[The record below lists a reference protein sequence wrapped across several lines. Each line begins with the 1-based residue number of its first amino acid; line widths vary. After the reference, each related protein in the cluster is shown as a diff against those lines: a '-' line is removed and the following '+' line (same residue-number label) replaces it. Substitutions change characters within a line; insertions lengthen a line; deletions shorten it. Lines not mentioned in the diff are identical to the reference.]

1 MIRRLVDV
9 SLDHRL
15 VVVVLWALLVAL
27 GVHSALRL
35 PIDAVP
41 DVTNVQVQVLTDSPG
56 LAPEE
61 VEQFVTFPVETAM
74 SGLPRIESVRSLTKF
89 GLSVVTVVFE
99 EGTDVYWARQQV
111 SERLAEAREEIPEG
125 YGEPALAPITTGLGE
140 IYHFEVAG
148 DPRCRPRAPDTR
160 DCWSLMELRAILDWT
175 VTPQLRAVP
184 GVVEVNA
191 FGGEVRTYQAT
202 LDPERLVAHG
212 LGVDDVVEAI
222 RENHVNAG
230 GGYIP
235 FGGEQYV
242 VRGEGLIGSLD
253 DLGRV
258 VVASDDGTPVYLRDV
273 ATPELAPLLR
283 QGAVTRDGE
292 REAVAGIV
300 LMLLGENSRTVA
312 RRVDERIAEIDKT
325 LPAGVTLDTYYD
337 RSDLV
342 GRTLRTV
349 ATNLAEGGL
358 LVVVVLLLLIG
369 SLRAGLLV
377 ASVIPLSMLVAFSAM
392 RWAGVSGNL
401 MSLGAIDFGLI
412 VDGAVVVV
420 DNVLRALRERR
431 GEAGVPA
438 LEKVRAAVHQVA
450 RPVVFGVSII
460 ILVYVPVLA
469 LRGIEGKMFRPMALT
484 VAFALAASLLCAL
497 TLVPALASWLLPGAR
512 MREPILYRVCRR
524 LYRPALDAALARR
537 KVTFAAA
544 AGVFV
549 ASLLVAPFLGAEFI
563 PTLDE
568 GAIAMHI
575 QRLPSISLE
584 SSNEVS
590 LMAERVIV
598 EEFPDE
604 VDTVVSRTGRP
615 EVALDPM
622 GVEIGDTFVMLKP
635 KDAWRYET
643 KEELV
648 EAMHEELEAQV
659 PGAKFAFTQ
668 PIELRFAEL
677 IAGVRSDVAVH
688 LYGSDLELLRAK
700 AEEIA
705 AVLRTVPGA
714 ADVAA
719 EQIQGLPRLRVR
731 VDREAI
737 ARYGLSAAEVF
748 QVIDAIGGIRVGTV
762 LDGAMRFPI
771 QVRFPER
778 TRLDPR
784 RLGELRVAAP
794 AAEPGGA
801 PRMIPLDQLAT
812 IEVVEGPAQI
822 NRQRASRRIA
832 VEANVRGRD
841 LASFVAE
848 ARQAI
853 DRQVELPAG
862 WSLSWGGQFENL
874 AEATRRLVLVV
885 PAVLLLIFV
894 LLYSAFGSGR
904 LAVLVFLNV
913 PLALSG
919 GLFALAL
926 RGEPFS
932 ISAAVGFIALFG
944 IAVLNGVV
952 LVETIGERRRAGL
965 PAPEAARQGARV
977 RLRAVLMT
985 AATDIIGFLPMALA
999 TSAGAEVQRPLATVV
1014 IGGLVTSTLLTLLVL
1029 PVVYAR
1035 FGTPRAERRAAEA

>member
-1 MIRRLVDV
+1 MIRRLVDL

-15 VVVVLWALLVAL
+15 VVVVLWTLLVAL

-74 SGLPRIESVRSLTKF
+74 SGLPRIEGVRSLTKF

-111 SERLAEAREEIPEG
+111 SERLAEARGEIPEG
-125 YGEPALAPITTGLGE
+125 FGEPALAPITTGLGE

-148 DPRCRPRAPDTR
+148 DPRCRPRAPDTP
-160 DCWSLMELRAILDWT
+160 DCWSLMELRSILDWT
-175 VTPQLRAVP
+175 VTPQLRAVR

-191 FGGEVRTYQAT
+191 FGGEVKTYQAT
-202 LDPERLVAHG
+202 VDPERLVAHG
-212 LGVDDVVEAI
+212 LGVDEIVEAI
-222 RENHVNAG
+222 RENHLNAG
-230 GGYIP
+230 GGYVP

-273 ATPELAPLLR
+273 ATLELAPLLR

-312 RRVDERIAEIDKT
+312 RRVDERIAEIEKT
-325 LPAGVTLDTYYD
+325 LPEGVTIDTYYD

-420 DNVLRALRERR
+420 DNVLRTLRKRR
-431 GEAGVPA
+431 DETGVPP

-460 ILVYVPVLA
+460 ILVYVPILA

-484 VAFALAASLLCAL
+484 VGFALAASLLCAL

-512 MREPILYRVCRR
+512 VREPPLYRWCRR
-524 LYRPALDAALARR
+524 LYLPLLDAALARR

-544 AGVFV
+544 AGVFA
-549 ASLLVAPFLGAEFI
+549 ASLVVAPFLGAEFI

-590 LMAERVIV
+590 LMAERVIL

-635 KDAWRYET
+635 KSSWRYET

-648 EAMHEELEAQV
+648 EAMHRELEAQV

-688 LYGSDLELLRAK
+688 LYGSDLDLLRTK

-705 AVLRTVPGA
+705 AVLRAVPGA

-719 EQIQGLPRLRVR
+719 EQIQGLPRLRVT

-748 QVIDAIGGIRVGTV
+748 RVIDAIGGIQVGTV
-762 LDGAMRFPI
+762 LEGAMRFPI

-812 IEVVEGPAQI
+812 IEVAEGPAQI
-822 NRQRASRRIA
+822 NRQRVSRRIA

-848 ARQAI
+848 ARAAI
-853 DRQVELPAG
+853 DREVELPAG

-874 AEATRRLVLVV
+874 AEASRRLVLVV

-894 LLYSAFGSGR
+894 LLYSAFGSAR

-952 LVETIGERRRAGL
+952 LVETVGERRRAGL
-965 PAPEAARQGARV
+965 TAPEAAREGARV

-985 AATDIIGFLPMALA
+985 AATDIIGFMPMALA

-1014 IGGLVTSTLLTLLVL
+1014 VGGLVTSTLLTLLVL

-1035 FGTPRAERRAAEA
+1035 FGTPRAERRTAEA

>member
-1 MIRRLVDV
+1 MIRRLVDF

-15 VVVVLWALLVAL
+15 VVVVLWGLLVAL

-35 PIDAVP
+35 PVDAVP
-41 DVTNVQVQVLTDSPG
+41 DVTNEQVQVLTDSPG

-74 SGLPRIESVRSLTKF
+74 SGLPRVAEIRSLTKF
-89 GLSVVTVVFE
+89 GLSVVTVVFD

-111 SERLAEAREEIPEG
+111 SERLAEARESIPEG
-125 YGEPALAPITTGLGE
+125 FGEPSLAPITTGLGE
-140 IYHFEVAG
+140 IYQFEVAG
-148 DPRCRPRAPDTR
+148 DPRCAPEGPDTPE
-160 DCWSLMELRAILDWT
+160 CWSLMELRSILDWI

-191 FGGEVRTYQAT
+191 FGGEVKTYQAT

-212 LGVDDVVEAI
+212 LGVEEIVAAI
-222 RENHVNAG
+222 RANNLNAG
-230 GGYIP
+230 GGYVP

-242 VRGEGLIGSLD
+242 VRGEGLIDSLA

-258 VVASDDGTPVYLRDV
+258 VVASDAGTPVYLGDV
-273 ATPELAPLLR
+273 AEVELAPLLR

-300 LMLLGENSRTVA
+300 LMLLGENSREVA
-312 RRVDERIAEIDKT
+312 RRVDARVEEIAGA
-325 LPAGVTLDTYYD
+325 LPEGVAIDTYYD

-342 GRTLRTV
+342 HRTLRTV
-349 ATNLAEGGL
+349 AVNLAEGGL
-358 LVVVVLLLLIG
+358 LVILVLLLLIG

-412 VDGAVVVV
+412 VDAAVVVV
-420 DNVLRALRERR
+420 DNVLRALRRRR
-431 GEAGVPA
+431 GETGVAA
-438 LEKVRAAVHQVA
+438 LETVRTAVHQVA

-460 ILVYVPVLA
+460 ILVYVPILA

-484 VAFALAASLLCAL
+484 VAFALTASLLCAL
-497 TLVPALASWLLPGAR
+497 TLIPALASWLLPGAR
-512 MREPILYRVCRR
+512 LTEPLLYRWCRR
-524 LYRPALDAALARR
+524 IYRPALDWALARR
-537 KVTFAAA
+537 GVTFAAA
-544 AGVFV
+544 ALVFV
-549 ASLLVAPFLGAEFI
+549 ASLLVVPFLGAEFL

-584 SSNEVS
+584 RSNEVS
-590 LMAERVIV
+590 LMAERVV
-598 EEFPDE
+598 LEEFPEE
-604 VDTVVSRTGRP
+604 VETVVSRTGRP

-622 GVEIGDTFVMLKP
+622 GVEIGDTFLMLKP
-635 KDAWRYET
+635 KEEWRYES
-643 KEELV
+643 KEALV
-648 EAMHEELEAQV
+648 EAIHRELETQV

-688 LYGSDLELLRAK
+688 LYGSDLDLLGSK
-700 AEEIA
+700 AEEIE
-705 AVLRTVPGA
+705 AVLRSVPGA

-719 EQIQGLPRLRVR
+719 EQIQGLPRLRIEL
-731 VDREAI
+731 DREAV

-748 QVIDAIGGIRVGTV
+748 SVVEALGGTRAGTV
-762 LDGAMRFPI
+762 IEGAMRFPI

-778 TRLDPR
+778 ARLDPLR
-784 RLGELRVAAP
+784 IGDLRVAAP
-794 AAEPGGA
+794 PAESGGP
-801 PRMIPLDQLAT
+801 PRMIPLEQLAS
-812 IEVVEGPAQI
+812 IEIDEGPAQI
-822 NRQRASRRIA
+822 NRERVSRRIA

-841 LASFVAE
+841 LGSFVEE
-848 ARQAI
+848 AREAVAREV
-853 DRQVELPAG
+853 DLPAG

-874 AEATRRLVLVV
+874 EEASRRLALLV

-894 LLYSAFGSGR
+894 LLYSAFGSAR
-904 LAVLVFLNV
+904 LATLVFLNV

-919 GLFALAL
+919 GLFALGL
-926 RGEPFS
+926 RGYPFS

-952 LVETIGERRRAGL
+952 LLEYIGERRRAGL
-965 PAPEAARQGARV
+965 SPTEAAREGARV

-985 AATDIIGFLPMALA
+985 AATDVIGFLPMALA

-1014 IGGLVTSTLLTLLVL
+1014 VGGLVTSTLLTLLVL
-1029 PVVYAR
+1029 PAAFAR
-1035 FGTPRAERRAAEA
+1035 FGLPRAQRRAASR

>member
-1 MIRRLVDV
+1 LTVIRRLVDL
-9 SLDHRL
+9 SLDHRP
-15 VVVVLWALLVAL
+15 VVVVLWALLVAV
-27 GVHSALRL
+27 GVHSAIRL

-41 DVTNVQVQVLTDSPG
+41 DITTVQVQILTDSPG

-74 SGLPRIESVRSLTKF
+74 SGVPRVEEVRSLSKF

-111 SERLAEAREEIPEG
+111 SERLAEAREAIPEG

-140 IYHFEVAG
+140 IYQFEVAG
-148 DPRCRPRAPDTR
+148 EPRCPRRGPDTEE
-160 DCWSLMELRAILDWT
+160 CWSLMELRSILDWI
-175 VTPQLRAVP
+175 VTPRLRTVP

-191 FGGEVRTYQAT
+191 FGGEVKTFQAT
-202 LDPERLVAHG
+202 LDPERLAVYG
-212 LGVDDVVEAI
+212 LGVDEVVAAV
-222 RENHVNAG
+222 RANNLNAG
-230 GGYIP
+230 GGYVP

-242 VRGEGLIGSLD
+242 VRGEGLIASLE

-258 VVASDDGTPVYLRDV
+258 VVTSDGGTPVYLRDV
-273 ATPELAPLLR
+273 AELELAPLLR
-283 QGAVTRDGE
+283 QGAVTRDGQ

-300 LMLLGENSRTVA
+300 LMLLGENSRAVA
-312 RRVDERIAEIDKT
+312 ARVDERVAEIEET
-325 LPAGVTLDTYYD
+325 LPPGVTIDTYYD
-337 RSDLV
+337 RSVLV
-342 GRTLRTV
+342 RRTLRTV

-420 DNVLRALRERR
+420 DNVLRSLRARR
-431 GEAGVPA
+431 DGGAATP
-438 LEKVRAAVHQVA
+438 LETVRAAVHQVA
-450 RPVVFGVSII
+450 RPVAFGVTII
-460 ILVYVPVLA
+460 ILVYVPILA
-469 LRGIEGKMFRPMALT
+469 LRGVEGKMFRPMALT
-484 VAFALAASLLCAL
+484 VGFALAASLLCAL
-497 TLVPALASWLLPGAR
+497 TLVPVLASWLLPGAR
-512 MREPILYRVCRR
+512 LKEPLLYRWCRR
-524 LYRPALDAALARR
+524 LYLPVLDRALAHRRITYATAAL
-537 KVTFAAA
+537 
-544 AGVFV
+544 VFV
-549 ASLLVAPFLGAEFI
+549 ASLAVAPFLGAEFI

-590 LMAERVIV
+590 LMAERVV
-598 EEFPDE
+598 MEEFAPE
-604 VDTVVSRTGRP
+604 VETIVSRTGRP

-622 GVEIGDTFVMLKP
+622 GVEIGDTYIMLAP
-635 KDAWRYET
+635 AEEWRFGS

-648 EAMHEELEAQV
+648 EAMHDALEAQV

-677 IAGVRSDVAVH
+677 IGGVRSDVAVH
-688 LYGSDLELLRAK
+688 LYGSDLDVLREK

-719 EQIQGLPRLRVR
+719 EQIQGLPRLRVTI
-731 VDREAI
+731 DREAI
-737 ARYGLSAAEVF
+737 ARYGLSAAQVF
-748 QVIDAIGGIRVGTV
+748 RVLEALGGIQAGTV
-762 LDGAMRFPI
+762 IEGAMRFPV

-778 TRLDPR
+778 VRLDPR

-794 AAEPGGA
+794 PATPGGPA
-801 PRMIPLDQLAT
+801 RMIPLDQLAT
-812 IEVVEGPAQI
+812 IEVTEGPAQI
-822 NRQRASRRIA
+822 NRRQVSRRIA

-848 ARQAI
+848 AREAVAEE
-853 DRQVELPAG
+853 VELPAG
-862 WSLSWGGQFENL
+862 WNLSWGGQFENL
-874 AEATRRLVLVV
+874 REASRRLAFLVPV
-885 PAVLLLIFV
+885 VLLLIFV

-919 GLFALAL
+919 GLFALGL
-926 RGEPFS
+926 RGYPFS

-944 IAVLNGVV
+944 IAVLNGLV
-952 LVETIGERRRAGL
+952 LLEYVGERRRAGL
-965 PAPEAARQGARV
+965 SAEAAAREGARV

-985 AATDIIGFLPMALA
+985 ASTDIIGFLPMALA

-1014 IGGLVTSTLLTLLVL
+1014 VGGLLTSTLLTLLVL
-1029 PVVYAR
+1029 PAVYAG
-1035 FGTPRAERRAAEA
+1035 FGGRRG